1 MTIFIMIL
9 LGFIVLGVLNALWQM
24 RTHPKGLYILFFAE
38 MWERFSY
45 YGMRALLIF
54 YLTKHFLF
62 TDDQAYGI
70 YGAYTTLVYVTPVI
84 GGMLADRYLGQRKAI
99 VIGAVLLVLGHAGM
113 AIEGAP
119 VEDPALRDA
128 TILNIFY
135 FSLALI
141 IAGVGFLKANISA
154 IVGELY
160 NKTDPRRDSAFTLF
174 YVGINLGAAGGAL
187 LAGWLGETYGWA
199 YGFGL
204 AGIGM
209 LAGLIVFVW
218 GKPLLQGA
226 GEPPNPVYL
235 AEKVGGII
243 SREWFIY
250 IASLLGV
257 ILIWLLVKDDN
268 LGIVVVTALLLA
280 SFVWSQTKKI
290 IPPIAVIVAF
300 CVVYFGANALGV
312 GPTPV
317 FTVLWSSMLLTYGF
331 IIFRATTELPSH
343 ARNRIFAALFLI
355 SVQVLFWA
363 LFEQAGS
370 SLSIFTDRAVDRT
383 ILGQDQPA
391 SIFQSLNA
399 IYIVVLGPL
408 FALAWAWLAKRNM
421 DPSTGAKFG
430 LGVIQLGLGFLVLVW
445 GAQSAGLGNLTP
457 VFFICMVYLL
467 HTTGELC
474 LSPVGLSAMT
484 RLSTPNMV
492 GLIMGA
498 WFLASGAGN
507 LVASQIAKLT
517 SADSLADL
525 NAEAALAETQR
536 TVLEVYSQIGWIA
549 IGVGVALIVI
559 SPLIKRMMHL
569 DTLETDMD
577 AYHVKHGTSD
587 FTMDGEAMV
596 GERESPTGD
605 VKD

>member
-1 MTIFIMIL
+1 MTYFMMIL
-9 LGFIVLGVLNALWQM
+9 FGFIVLGVANALWQM

-62 TDDQAYGI
+62 TDGQAYGI
-70 YGAYTTLVYVTPVI
+70 YGAYTTLVYITPVI

-99 VIGAVLLVLGHAGM
+99 LIGAILLVLGHAGM

-119 VEDPALRDA
+119 VTDPAFRDA
-128 TILNIFY
+128 TVLNIFY
-135 FSLALI
+135 LSLALI
-141 IAGVGFLKANISA
+141 IAGTGFLKANISA

-160 NKTDPRRDSAFTLF
+160 EKTDPRRDGAFTLF

-187 LAGWLGETYGWA
+187 IAGGIGETFGWS

-218 GKPLLQGA
+218 GKPLLKGA
-226 GEPPNPVYL
+226 GEPPNPAYL
-235 AEKVGGII
+235 AEKVGGVI

-250 IASLLGV
+250 IL
-257 ILIWLLVKDDN
+257 
-268 LGIVVVTALLLA
+268 
-280 SFVWSQTKKI
+280 SF
-290 IPPIAVIVAF
+290 
-300 CVVYFGANALGV
+300 LGV
-312 GPTPV
+312 GV
-317 FTVLWSSMLLTYGF
+317 IWYLVRDEATVGITLGIAMVATYGY
-331 IIFRATTELPSH
+331 ILFRSAVKLEPH
-343 ARNRIFAALFLI
+343 ARNRVFAALFLI
-355 SVQVLFWA
+355 TVQVLFWA

-370 SLSIFTDRAVDRT
+370 SLSLFTDRAVDRT
-383 ILGQDQPA
+383 ILGQEQPA

-399 IYIVVLGPL
+399 IYIVFLGPL
-408 FALAWAWLAKRNM
+408 FALGWIWLGKRNL

-445 GAQSAGLGNLTP
+445 GANSAGLGNLTP
-457 VFFICMVYLL
+457 VFFICMIYLL

-507 LVASQIAKLT
+507 FVAAQIAKLT
-517 SADSLADL
+517 SSSDLAGLDP
-525 NAEAALAETQR
+525 EAALAETQR
-536 TVLEVYSQIGWIA
+536 TVLAVYSQIGWIA
-549 IGVGVALIVI
+549 VAVGVALIAI
-559 SPLIKRMMHL
+559 SPIIKRMMHL
-569 DTLETDMD
+569 DTLEGDMD
-577 AYHVKHGTSD
+577 AYYVREGLDKTL
-587 FTMDGEAMV
+587 DGDSMV
-596 GERESPTGD
+596 GERESPTGN
-605 VKD
+605 VEK

>member
-1 MTIFIMIL
+1 MNYFVAIL
-9 LGFIVLGVLNALWQM
+9 FGFIIIGLANALWQM
-24 RTHPKGLYILFFAE
+24 RKHPKGLYILFFAE

-62 TDDQAYGI
+62 TDGEAYGI
-70 YGAYTTLVYVTPVI
+70 YGAYTTLVYITPVI
-84 GGMLADRYLGQRKAI
+84 GGMIADRYLGQRKAI
-99 VIGAVLLVLGHAGM
+99 LVGAILLVLGHAGM

-119 VEDPALRDA
+119 VTDPAFRDA
-128 TILNIFY
+128 TVLNIFY
-135 FSLALI
+135 LSLALI
-141 IAGVGFLKANISA
+141 IAGTGFLKANISA

-160 NKTDPRRDSAFTLF
+160 EKTDIRRDSAFTLF
-174 YVGINLGAAGGAL
+174 YVGINLGAAGGSL
-187 LAGWLGETYGWA
+187 IAGYVGETYGWN

-226 GEPPNPVYL
+226 GEPPNPAYL
-235 AEKVGGII
+235 TEKVGGLV
-243 SREWFIY
+243 SREWMIY
-250 IASLLGV
+250 LLSFAGIGV
-257 ILIWLLVKDDN
+257 IWYLIRDEATVGIT
-268 LGIVVVTALLLA
+268 LGIVMVSIYGYILFR
-280 SFVWSQTKKI
+280 S
-290 IPPIAVIVAF
+290 
-300 CVVYFGANALGV
+300 
-312 GPTPV
+312 
-317 FTVLWSSMLLTYGF
+317 LTQL
-331 IIFRATTELPSH
+331 EPH
-343 ARNRIFAALFLI
+343 ARNRILAALFLI
-355 SVQVLFWA
+355 TVQVLFWA

-370 SLSIFTDRAVDRT
+370 SLNLFTDRAVDLN
-383 ILGQDQPA
+383 ILGQEQKA

-399 IYIVVLGPL
+399 IYIVFLGPL
-408 FALAWAWLAKRNM
+408 FALGWAWLAKRNL

-445 GAQSAGLGNLTP
+445 GAQSAGLGNMTP
-457 VFFICMVYLL
+457 VIFIFLIYLL

-507 LVASQIAKLT
+507 FVAAQIAKLT
-517 SADSLADL
+517 SSEERLAGLD
-525 NAEAALAETQR
+525 EAGALAETQR
-536 TVLEVYSQIGWIA
+536 VVLDVYSTIGWIA
-549 IGVGVALIVI
+549 VAVGVGLIVV

-569 DTLETDMD
+569 DTLAEDTQR
-577 AYHVKHGTSD
+577 YNEKHGL
-587 FTMDGEAMV
+587 TMDGGAMA
-596 GERESPTGD
+596 GERMSPTGD
-605 VKD
+605 VKG

>member
-1 MTIFIMIL
+1 MIL
-9 LGFIVLGVLNALWQM
+9 LGFIVVGVANALYQM

-62 TDDQAYGI
+62 TDGQAYGI
-70 YGAYTTLVYVTPVI
+70 YGAYTTLVYITPVI

-99 VIGAVLLVLGHAGM
+99 VIGAILLVIGHAGM
-113 AIEGAP
+113 AIEGEP
-119 VEDPALRDA
+119 ITDPTLRDA
-128 TILNIFY
+128 TILNVFY
-135 FSLALI
+135 LSLAFI

-160 NKTDPRRDSAFTLF
+160 PKTDPRRDSGFTLF

-187 LAGWLGETYGWA
+187 LAGWLGETYGWG

-209 LAGLIVFVW
+209 LAGLVVFVF
-218 GKPLLQGA
+218 GKPLLKGA
-226 GEPPNPVYL
+226 GEPPNPAYL
-235 AEKVGGII
+235 AEKIGGVI

-250 IASLLGV
+250 IL
-257 ILIWLLVKDDN
+257 
-268 LGIVVVTALLLA
+268 
-280 SFVWSQTKKI
+280 SF
-290 IPPIAVIVAF
+290 
-300 CVVYFGANALGV
+300 LGV
-312 GPTPV
+312 GVIWYLVRDET
-317 FTVLWSSMLLTYGF
+317 TVGLTLGVAMVSTYGY
-331 IIFRATTELPSH
+331 ILYRSVAKLEPH
-343 ARNRIFAALFLI
+343 ARNRLLAALFLI
-355 SVQVLFWA
+355 TVQVLFWA

-370 SLSIFTDRAVDRT
+370 SLSLFTDRAVDRT
-383 ILGQDQPA
+383 ILGQEQPA

-399 IYIVVLGPL
+399 IYIVFLGPL
-408 FALAWAWLAKRNM
+408 FALGWIWLGKRNLE
-421 DPSTGAKFG
+421 PSTGAKFG
-430 LGVIQLGLGFLVLVW
+430 LGVMQLGLGFLVLVW
-445 GAQSAGLGNLTP
+445 GANAAGLGNLTP
-457 VFFICMVYLL
+457 VFFICMIYLL

-507 LVASQIAKLT
+507 FVAAQIAKLT
-517 SADSLADL
+517 SASELEGL
-525 NAEAALAETQR
+525 NAEAALAETQS
-536 TVLEVYSQIGWIA
+536 TVLAVYSQIGWIA
-549 IGVGVALIVI
+549 VGVGVALIAI
-559 SPLIKRMMHL
+559 SPLIKRLMHL
-569 DTLETDMD
+569 DTLDADMD
-577 AYHVKHGTSD
+577 AYYVREGGADRTL
-587 FTMDGEAMV
+587 DGDSMI
-596 GERESPTGD
+596 GERESPTGN

>member
-9 LGFIVLGVLNALWQM
+9 LGFIFVGVLNALWQM

-70 YGAYTTLVYVTPVI
+70 YGAYTTLVYITPVI
-84 GGMLADRYLGQRKAI
+84 GGMLADRFLGQRKAI
-99 VIGAVLLVLGHAGM
+99 VIGAILLVLGHMGM
-113 AIEGAP
+113 AIEGSP

-128 TILNIFY
+128 TILNVFY
-135 FSLALI
+135 LSLALI
-141 IAGVGFLKANISA
+141 VAGVGFLKANISA

-160 NKTDPRRDSAFTLF
+160 KKTDPRRDSAFTLF

-226 GEPPNPVYL
+226 GEPPNPAYL
-235 AEKVGGII
+235 AEKVGGVI

-250 IASLLGV
+250 IL
-257 ILIWLLVKDDN
+257 
-268 LGIVVVTALLLA
+268 
-280 SFVWSQTKKI
+280 SF
-290 IPPIAVIVAF
+290 
-300 CVVYFGANALGV
+300 LGV
-312 GPTPV
+312 G
-317 FTVLWSSMLLTYGF
+317 VLWYLIRDEATVGITLGFAMVATYGY
-331 IIFRATTELPSH
+331 ILYRSVAQLEPH

-355 SVQVLFWA
+355 TVQVLFWA

-370 SLSIFTDRAVDRT
+370 SLNIFTDRAVDRT

-399 IYIVVLGPL
+399 IYIVFLGPL
-408 FALAWAWLAKRNM
+408 FALGWAWLAKKNM

-484 RLSTPNMV
+484 RLSVPNMV

-507 LVASQIAKLT
+507 FVAAQIAKLT
-517 SADSLADL
+517 SSDALANLD
-525 NAEAALAETQR
+525 AEAALAETQR

-549 IGVGVALIVI
+549 VGVGVALILV

-569 DTLETDMD
+569 DTLESDMD
-577 AYHVKHGTSD
+577 AYHVKHGTAD
-587 FTMDGEAMV
+587 FTMDGDGMA
-596 GERESPTGD
+596 GERMSPTGD
-605 VKD
+605 VKE

>member
-1 MTIFIMIL
+1 MIL
-9 LGFIVLGVLNALWQM
+9 LGFIVVGVANALWQM

-62 TDDQAYGI
+62 TDGQAYGI
-70 YGAYTTLVYVTPVI
+70 YGAYTTLVYITPVI
-84 GGMLADRYLGQRKAI
+84 GGLLADRFLGQRKAI
-99 VIGAVLLVLGHAGM
+99 VIGAILLVIGHAGM
-113 AIEGAP
+113 AIEGEP
-119 VEDPALRDA
+119 VTDPALRDE
-128 TILNIFY
+128 TILNVFY
-135 FSLALI
+135 LSLAFI

-160 NKTDPRRDSAFTLF
+160 PKTDPRRDSGFTLF

-187 LAGWLGETYGWA
+187 LAGWLGETYGWG

-209 LAGLIVFVW
+209 LAGLVVFVF
-218 GKPLLQGA
+218 GKPLLNGA
-226 GEPPNPVYL
+226 GEPPNPAYL

-243 SREWFIY
+243 SREWLIY
-250 IASLLGV
+250 IL
-257 ILIWLLVKDDN
+257 
-268 LGIVVVTALLLA
+268 
-280 SFVWSQTKKI
+280 SF
-290 IPPIAVIVAF
+290 
-300 CVVYFGANALGV
+300 LGV
-312 GPTPV
+312 GVIWYLVRDET
-317 FTVLWSSMLLTYGF
+317 TVGLTLGVAMVSTYGYVLYRSVF
-331 IIFRATTELPSH
+331 KLEPH
-343 ARNRIFAALFLI
+343 ARNRLLAALFLI
-355 SVQVLFWA
+355 TVQVLFWA

-370 SLSIFTDRAVDRT
+370 SLSLFTDRAVDRT
-383 ILGQDQPA
+383 ILGQEQPA

-399 IYIVVLGPL
+399 IYIVFLGPL
-408 FALAWAWLAKRNM
+408 FALGWIWLGKRNLE
-421 DPSTGAKFG
+421 PSTGAKFG
-430 LGVIQLGLGFLVLVW
+430 LGVMQLGLGFLVLVW
-445 GAQSAGLGNLTP
+445 GANAAGLGTLTP
-457 VFFICMVYLL
+457 VFFICMIYLL

-507 LVASQIAKLT
+507 FVAAQIAKLT
-517 SADSLADL
+517 SSSELEGL
-525 NAEAALAETQR
+525 NAEAALAETQS
-536 TVLEVYSQIGWIA
+536 TVLAVYSQIGWIA
-549 IGVGVALIVI
+549 VGVGVALIAI

-569 DTLETDMD
+569 DTLDADMD
-577 AYHVKHGTSD
+577 AYYVREGGDKTL
-587 FTMDGEAMV
+587 DGDSMV
-596 GERESPTGD
+596 GERESPTGN